1 MFDVCWVD
9 SSIPTHSREISN
21 QELNEVERLKK
32 ELKEANIKLNLAQKI
47 ILKSNRSVN
56 VLKKHIKRLTQ
67 MKNNSKTPNYLRL
80 ESLLKQLFND
90 DQIRALMRPSS
101 RGHMW
106 SNDTIKKALRLKYAC
121 GSSGYEEL
129 LKQKYPLPC
138 ERTLQRKLENIQFQ
152 EGICD
157 DIFKLLEDKVTQF
170 KDVRERDCSLVLD
183 EMSIVPGQQFDPS
196 TQSYYGTASFCT
208 RKGIKMPACC
218 VSKCLK
224 RTKKGIKIFMARFPT
239 NPERRDV
246 WIANIGKH
254 RLRNWKSTTDLFIC
268 ETHFANNMWEKVRD
282 DGEKKLKGN
291 AVPTIFP
298 AQLEISST
306 SISTNDKNNES
317 SQRQSGVFET
327 FNVHQDKQQEDCLGA
342 DVPDIIPLTSSNVAN
357 PITIY
362 YSFCGYKIRLTI
374 IYHYVTHYL

>member
-1 MFDVCWVD
+1 M
-9 SSIPTHSREISN
+9 
-21 QELNEVERLKK
+21 
-32 ELKEANIKLNLAQKI
+32 
-47 ILKSNRSVN
+47 
-56 VLKKHIKRLTQ
+56 
-67 MKNNSKTPNYLRL
+67 RL

-208 RKGIKMPACC
+208 RKG
-218 VSKCLK
+218 L
-224 RTKKGIKIFMARFPT
+224 
-239 NPERRDV
+239 
-246 WIANIGKH
+246 
-254 RLRNWKSTTDLFIC
+254 
-268 ETHFANNMWEKVRD
+268 HFNN
-282 DGEKKLKGN
+282 
-291 AVPTIFP
+291 
-298 AQLEISST
+298 
-306 SISTNDKNNES
+306 
-317 SQRQSGVFET
+317 
-327 FNVHQDKQQEDCLGA
+327 
-342 DVPDIIPLTSSNVAN
+342 
-357 PITIY
+357 
-362 YSFCGYKIRLTI
+362 
-374 IYHYVTHYL
+374 